1 MRDLAREVGVSV
13 SAVSLALRNSPKISK
28 KKRDE
33 IIRAAQRIGYVK
45 DGRVTELMEHLR
57 SYRTTTRMSTI
68 AVLVLDV
75 AKADL
80 NKYPRIRSFMSGIE
94 KEARDNGYG
103 VDPIFLVDMG
113 VSARRLRNI
122 LIARGIKGIVVMPF
136 QTGVGKLDL
145 DISGFCVSTAGYS
158 IIDPMLNRACSN
170 YLQMMDELLEQIC
183 QLGYRRVG
191 FIMTYVSGGVGHKLY
206 SSSYLYYQTL
216 IPEELRIPIL
226 PRRDINQ
233 DGIRKWMDQYKPDVV
248 ISSGKIYRDLQNMG
262 YRIPEDLGFAS
273 LEILDDHR
281 EASGV
286 DHRPELVGRE
296 ALKLSF
302 SDINLNNSG
311 VPENPKVVLVDSH
324 FKPGNTLKPVG
335 SSRSVNLRTTKI
347 LNASPTSLLGHGA

>member
-28 KKRDE
+28 KKREE
-33 IIRAAQRIGYVK
+33 IFRTAQKIGYVK

-57 SYRTTTRMSTI
+57 SYRTTIRISTI
-68 AVLVLDV
+68 AVLILDV

-80 NKYPRIRSFMSGIE
+80 EKYPRVQSFLSGIE

-103 VDPIFLVDMG
+103 IDVLFLVDMG
-113 VSARRLRNI
+113 VTPQRLRNI

-136 QTGVGKLDL
+136 QAGVGKLDL

-158 IIDPMLNRACSN
+158 IIEPMLNRACSN

-183 QLGYRRVG
+183 RLGYRRVG

-206 SSSYLYYQTL
+206 SSSYLYYSTL
-216 IPEELRIPIL
+216 IDEKLRIPIL
-226 PRRDINQ
+226 PKRDINVE
-233 DGIRKWMDQYKPDVV
+233 GIRKWMDRYEPDVV

-273 LEILDDHR
+273 LEILEDHR
-281 EASGV
+281 QASGV
-286 DHRPELVGRE
+286 DHRHELVGRE

-311 VPENPKVVLVDSH
+311 IPENPKVVLVDSH
-324 FKPGNTLKPVG
+324 FKPGNTLKKVG
-335 SSRSVNLRTTKI
+335 TPRSVNLRTTKI
-347 LNASPTSLLGHGA
+347 LNVPPSPLARCKA